1 MASRKDSIPASSH
14 SMREAE
20 TLALVLE
27 GRHGIHAAEIADF
40 FAAFHGE
47 HGDKNRASA
56 WQVVADIVRRR
67 ETSRVS
73 RRQLA
78 I

>member
-1 MASRKDSIPASSH
+1 MASRKDGIQASSS

-27 GRHGIHAAEIADF
+27 GRHGVHAAEVAEF
-40 FAAFHGE
+40 FAALHGE
-47 HGDKNRASA
+47 HGDKGRASA

-67 ETSRVS
+67 ETSRLS
-73 RRQLA
+73 HRELRG
-78 I
+78 